1 MPRSNR
7 STERRCEEPRRR
19 HPREGATRAT
29 RLVPHDDSGSAS
41 LEFLTVGLLLLV
53 PIVYLVL
60 SVAAIQAGA
69 FAVEGA
75 ARHAARIAADGA
87 GSAASSDDVERA
99 VRIALE
105 DFGVDA
111 ETASVVVSCDSSTC
125 GDPGDRIDVTVRARV
140 SLPLVPDVLD
150 LGGVAEVPVESAATQ
165 TVSRF
170 AGAER

>member
-1 MPRSNR
+1 MRRSRR
-7 STERRCEEPRRR
+7 STESGGGPT
-19 HPREGATRAT
+19 A
-29 RLVPHDDSGSAS
+29 RLVDDEAGSAS

-87 GSAASSDDVERA
+87 GASGTPADVERA

-111 ETASVVVSCDSSTC
+111 DTATVAVTCASAACNVPGERIDVVVS
-125 GDPGDRIDVTVRARV
+125 ARV
-140 SLPLVPDVLD
+140 MLPLVPDVLG
-150 LGGVAEVPVESAATQ
+150 LSGVANVPIESGATQ

-170 AGAER
+170 AGVAP